1 MADDMVGQHDLLQ
14 RRLHALAGRWSQGQV
29 SLKQIVGLQDA
40 ELYAIASQGYFLF
53 LQGKSGPARTIFEG
67 LVAIDPRNA
76 YYYRALGAIYW
87 RLKDPAKAIRQFTYA
102 IRVSP
107 REITSYI
114 NRAEVYVAQKQF
126 KLARSD
132 LQFALS
138 TASPADRALAKK
150 ARAMLRGNPRGRRTP
165 RS

>member
-1 MADDMVGQHDLLQ
+1 MRQQLHQLVDAWGQ
-14 RRLHALAGRWSQGQV
+14 GRT
-29 SLKQIVGLQDA
+29 SLKAIVGMGDD
-40 ELYAIASQGYFLF
+40 ELYAIANQGYHLF
-53 LQGKSGPARTIFEG
+53 VQGKNEPARVLFEG
-67 LVAIDPRNA
+67 LVAMDPRNA

-87 RLKDPAKAIRQFTYA
+87 RIKEPQLAIRQFTYA

-107 REITSYI
+107 REISSYV

-138 TASPADRALAKK
+138 TATSADRALSNKAK
-150 ARAMLRGNPRGRRTP
+150 AMLRMIA
-165 RS
+165 

>member
-1 MADDMVGQHDLLQ
+1 MADLQ
-14 RRLHALAGRWSQGQV
+14 ENDAQMRQQLHQLVDAWSHGRT
-29 SLKQIVGLQDA
+29 SLKAIVGMGDD
-40 ELYAIASQGYFLF
+40 ELYAIANQGYHLF
-53 LQGKSGPARTIFEG
+53 VQGKNEPARVLFEG
-67 LVAIDPRNA
+67 LVAMDPRNA

-87 RLKDPAKAIRQFTYA
+87 RIKEPQLAIRQFTYA

-107 REITSYI
+107 REISSYV

-138 TASPADRALAKK
+138 TATLKDRALSSKAK
-150 ARAMLRGNPRGRRTP
+150 AMLRMIA
-165 RS
+165 

>member
-1 MADDMVGQHDLLQ
+1 VHVPDIEQTGAPMREHLNQLVDSWGQ
-14 RRLHALAGRWSQGQV
+14 GKV
-29 SLKQIVGLQDA
+29 SLKQIVGLGDD
-40 ELYAIASQGYFLF
+40 ELYAIANQGYYLF
-53 LQGKSGPARTIFEG
+53 VQGKNEPARVLFEG

-87 RLKDPAKAIRQFTYA
+87 RVKEPQSAIRQFTYA

-107 REITSYI
+107 REISSYV
-114 NRAEVYVAQKQF
+114 NRAEIYVAQRQF

-138 TASPADRALAKK
+138 TAGTSDRMLVRK
-150 ARAMLRGNPRGRRTP
+150 ARAMLRMIAQ
-165 RS
+165 

>member
-1 MADDMVGQHDLLQ
+1 VPDLKPDDALIQE
-14 RRLHALAGRWSQGQV
+14 RLHQLVGEWSHGRT
-29 SLKQIVGLQDA
+29 SLKEIIGLGDD
-40 ELYAIASQGYFLF
+40 ELYAIANQGYYLF
-53 LQGKSGPARTIFEG
+53 VQGKNEPARTLFEG
-67 LVAIDPRNA
+67 LVALDPRNA

-87 RLKDPAKAIRQFTYA
+87 RIKEPQLAIRQFTYA

-138 TASPADRALAKK
+138 TASPSDRALAKK
-150 ARAMLRGNPRGRRTP
+150 ARAMLRMIAA
-165 RS
+165 